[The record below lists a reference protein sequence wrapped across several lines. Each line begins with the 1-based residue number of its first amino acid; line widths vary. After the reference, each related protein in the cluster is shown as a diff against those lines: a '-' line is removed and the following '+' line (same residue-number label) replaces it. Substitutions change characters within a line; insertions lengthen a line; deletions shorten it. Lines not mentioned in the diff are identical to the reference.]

1 MENKTYNPQ
10 SLELHNV
17 EEVKVAQQ
25 VVGLESGAQHFV
37 LNSSEDVEERMKRDA
52 AVKFNDAVDEYTS
65 KMDNYIKDVED
76 KAKSIAENMNGLEIM
91 PVFNYLIVRPYD
103 QNPYQKIKVTS
114 TGLIYDL
121 GGHKPEFKNPDNG
134 QFEEEESFIVVGKVI
149 EVGPE
154 TKYVREGDDV
164 FFTKPSQTPI
174 PFFKMG
180 LVYVS
185 EQRVLAVVNEKL
197 RQRFLKASQGKLTA
211 YNKY

>member
-1 MENKTYNPQ
+1 MEKKSYNPQ
-10 SLELHNV
+10 TLELHNLD
-17 EEVKVAQQ
+17 EVKVAQQ
-25 VVGLESGAQHFV
+25 LVGLESGAQHFV
-37 LNSSEDVEERMKRDA
+37 LDSAENVEERMQRDA
-52 AVKFNDAVDEYTS
+52 AVKFNDAVDEYTA
-65 KMDNYIKDVED
+65 KMDNYIKDVEE
-76 KAKSIAENMNGLEIM
+76 KAKSITENMNGLEIM

-103 QNPYQKIKVTS
+103 QNPYQKIKVSS

-134 QFEEEESFIVVGKVI
+134 QFEEEENFIVVGKVI

-154 TKYVREGDDV
+154 AKYVREGDDV

-197 RQRFLKASQGKLTA
+197 RQRFTKASQGKLTA

>member
-1 MENKTYNPQ
+1 
-10 SLELHNV
+10 
-17 EEVKVAQQ
+17 
-25 VVGLESGAQHFV
+25 
-37 LNSSEDVEERMKRDA
+37 
-52 AVKFNDAVDEYTS
+52 
-65 KMDNYIKDVED
+65 MDDYIKDVEE

-91 PVFNYLIVRPYD
+91 PVFNYMIVRPYD
-103 QNPYQKIKVTS
+103 QNPYQKIKVS
-114 TGLIYDL
+114 SSGLIYDL

-134 QFEEEESFIVVGKVI
+134 QLEEEENFIVVGKVI

-197 RQRFLKASQGKLTA
+197 RARFQRAAEGKLKA
-211 YNKY
+211 YNKF

>member
-1 MENKTYNPQ
+1 MENKTFNPQ

-37 LNSSEDVEERMKRDA
+37 LNSAEDVEERMKRDA
-52 AVKFNDAVDEYTS
+52 AVKFNNSVDEYTA
-65 KMDNYIKDVED
+65 KMDSYIEDVNTR
-76 KAKSIAENMNGLEIM
+76 AKSIADNMNGLEIM
-91 PVFNYLIVRPYD
+91 PVFNYMIIRPYD
-103 QNPYQKIKVTS
+103 QNPYQKIKVSS

-121 GGHKPEFKNPDNG
+121 GGHKPEFKNRDNG
-134 QFEEEESFIVVGKVI
+134 EIEEEENFIMVGKVI

-180 LVYVS
+180 LVYLS
-185 EQRVLAVVNEKL
+185 ELRVLAVVNEKL
-197 RQRFLKASQGKLTA
+197 RQRFLKAAQGELTA

>member
-1 MENKTYNPQ
+1 MEKKSYNPQ
-10 SLELHNV
+10 TLELHNLD
-17 EEVKVAQQ
+17 EVRVAQQ
-25 VVGLESGAQHFV
+25 LVGLESGAQHFV
-37 LNSSEDVEERMKRDA
+37 LDSAENVEERMQRDA
-52 AVKFNDAVDEYTS
+52 AVKFNDAVDEYTA
-65 KMDNYIKDVED
+65 KMDDYIKDVEE
-76 KAKSIAENMNGLEIM
+76 KAKSITENMNGLEIM

-103 QNPYQKIKVTS
+103 QNPYQKIKVSS

-134 QFEEEESFIVVGKVI
+134 QFEEEENFITVGKVI

-180 LVYVS
+180 LVYLS

-197 RQRFLKASQGKLTA
+197 RQRFTKAAQGKLTA

>member
-1 MENKTYNPQ
+1 MAHNPGEYEKVKIAQ
-10 SLELHNV
+10 EL
-17 EEVKVAQQ
+17 
-25 VVGLESGAQHFV
+25 VGLDSGDQHFIM
-37 LNSSEDVEERMKRDA
+37 SAEEDVKERMARDA
-52 AVKFNDAVDEYTS
+52 AVRFNDSVDEYTA
-65 KMDNYIKDVED
+65 KMDNYIRDVEE
-76 KAKSIAENMNGLEIM
+76 KAKSIAENMNGLEIL
-91 PVFNYLIVRPYD
+91 PVFNYMIVRPYD
-103 QNPYQKIKVTS
+103 QNPYQKIKVS
-114 TGLIYDL
+114 SSGLIYDL

-134 QFEEEESFIVVGKVI
+134 QLEEEENFIVVGKVI

-197 RQRFLKASQGKLTA
+197 KARFMRASEGKLKA
-211 YNKY
+211 YNKF